1 MDREDDRDRYEIV
14 EEQRRIDATSDEEF
28 DRIEFAMQALR
39 LLRPRMTVA
48 VYPRT
53 NELAVEQVYDRTK
66 NGGRWWATLGVP
78 PDASRAHIAL
88 AVAELVGEHRTEW
101 VLDFLVGSN
110 RSVPRD
116 V

>member
-1 MDREDDRDRYEIV
+1 VDVHDDRYHIV
-14 EEQRRIDATSDEEF
+14 DEQRRIDATSSEQF
-28 DRIEFAMQALR
+28 DRIAFAMRALR

-53 NELAVEQVYDRTK
+53 SSLAVERVHDRSK
-66 NGGRWWATLGVP
+66 QGGITWATLGVP

-88 AVAELVGEHRTEW
+88 AVAELAGERRTEW

-110 RSVPRD
+110 LSVGQN

>member
-1 MDREDDRDRYEIV
+1 VDRDEDRYHIID
-14 EEQRRIDATSDEEF
+14 EQRRIDATSGEKF
-28 DRIEFAMQALR
+28 DRIAFAMRALR

-48 VYPRT
+48 VYPRSSSL
-53 NELAVEQVYDRTK
+53 EVEQVYDRSK
-66 NGGRWWATLGVP
+66 NGGVTWATLGVP

-88 AVAELVGEHRTEW
+88 AVAELAGERRTDW

-110 RSVPRD
+110 KTAPSD